1 MTDDSSQFYL
11 FCSFNY
17 STSFTCSVNCP
28 WCFNAT
34 CLCSTIC
41 SFSCFI
47 GCLVNEFITYLKC
60 LLGSVDMCIVHAK
73 NFELPFLVILLLAR
87 CVPCVLLQ
95 CSWIWTKTNVFQFC
109 SLVCT
114 AKTYP
119 ASSANQTPKPTS
131 TNHLHPKFQMNKLSK
146 GFKPQRGWVLPWICS
161 NYQTRP

>member
-28 WCFNAT
+28 WCFYAT

-87 CVPCVLLQ
+87 CVPCVSFSFFNAPEFEQKLM
-95 CSWIWTKTNVFQFC
+95 SF
-109 SLVCT
+109 
-114 AKTYP
+114 
-119 ASSANQTPKPTS
+119 SSALWFARPKLNS
-131 TNHLHPKFQMNKLSK
+131 IVGQMCCNLSVDILCML
-146 GFKPQRGWVLPWICS
+146 RTLSCHSW
-161 NYQTRP
+161 